1 MGARG
6 LPGYSDA
13 SHIGRTTT
21 VAFYS
26 LAPTRQHSNPPRFP
40 ENSVIRAMVALRM
53 SSSDG

>member
-40 ENSVIRAMVALRM
+40 ELGDQ
-53 SSSDG
+53 SDGSFAHVFK